1 MKTQRGFTLVEV
13 LVALLAMALLAAL
26 AWQGLDSV
34 FRSRDAGRVSVD
46 RTVRMATVLTQWEQ
60 DLLAVHDSGA
70 VPALGYDGQ
79 SLRITRRAERGV
91 MLVSWSVRGG
101 TWQRW
106 ASPTYV
112 NAGELQDAWLRSHQL
127 VGTEAGHL
135 VMAEAASEWQV
146 YFYRDNGWSNPQST
160 GNLAPA
166 QAPVVQTPVLQ
177 ASPPQAAASGASA
190 PAAGAAP
197 PPAPAAAPAP
207 VQQREILP
215 NAVRVIITLGGQK
228 LTRDVLLG
236 PTGA

>member
-13 LVALLAMALLAAL
+13 LVALLAMALLATL

-34 FRSRDAGRVSVD
+34 FRSRDAGRISID
-46 RTVRMATVLTQWEQ
+46 RTVRLATVLTQWEQ

-70 VPALGYDGQ
+70 VPALSYDGQ
-79 SLRITRRAERGV
+79 SLRITRRADRGV
-91 MLVSWSVRGG
+91 VLVSWSVRGG

-106 ASPTYV
+106 ASPAYV
-112 NAGELQDAWLRSHQL
+112 NGGELQDAWLRSYQL
-127 VGTEAGHL
+127 VGTEPGHL
-135 VMAEAASEWQV
+135 VMAQAASEWQV

-160 GNLAPA
+160 GNLAPEAAA
-166 QAPVVQTPVLQ
+166 QLP
-177 ASPPQAAASGASA
+177 PPQAPASGASA
-190 PAAGAAP
+190 PGAGAAP
-197 PPAPAAAPAP
+197 PQAPAAAPSPGA
-207 VQQREILP
+207 VQQREVLP